1 MSPEEFFKKGVS
13 QISAGKRIRRGEK
26 SIFKPRR
33 NSSAVKSKTVQDCK
47 SEKKEK
53 VEKKE
58 AEIKAEKEYHV
69 DVTI

>member
-13 QISAGKRIRRGEK
+13 QISAGKRIRRREK
-26 SIFKPRR
+26 SIFKQRR
-33 NSSAVKSKTVQDCK
+33 NSSAVKSKTVQDGK

-53 VEKKE
+53 IEKKE
-58 AEIKAEKEYHV
+58 AEIRAEKEYRV